1 MIADESNDDPKEEE
15 AKEES
20 KKDDRE
26 LISEFVEEFV
36 SYEGLLKS
44 YQDPENGN
52 TYLELSDEDISK
64 EFIYFAHIINGTVE
78 AGLFKGSHID
88 QAVIKFEKQFNS
100 LNLIRV
106 NTGFYF
112 NPNSELS
119 RQSQSNISDSVI
131 ENFEITHKNDDETT
145 YLIDITKLLKSDN
158 LTKLKSEPRDYD
170 SDSFGVGSLS
180 RSKTAIS
187 KIYNYPKN
195 TDFEV
200 DYVFSNP
207 ASYESLRNT
216 SVKLRYTFLE
226 MPQDNGFEI
235 RFEDPR
241 IGYFTDR
248 VTDLSSTEITP
259 YRDLVQKWNLQKQD
273 PDAAKSKP
281 IKPIK
286 FWLENTTPNELRPLI
301 IKAVLAWNLAFEK
314 AGFIDAIEVDVQPDD
329 ADWDA
334 GDIRYNVLRWTSS
347 PNPPFGGY
355 GPSFSNPRTG
365 EILSA
370 DIMLEWI
377 FLTNRMRYEDI
388 FLSSEVS
395 SERCNFS
402 SMRNEQRIFGN
413 LVASSMDFSIED
425 TEKLF
430 DEELTMLILHE
441 VGHTLGLNHNMGATT
456 LHNNDDVH
464 NAEITYKE
472 GLSASVMDYHA
483 INIAPPGV
491 EQGQFSDVKPGLY
504 DQWAIEFAYTPNLSD
519 EEIQKILNRSQEKGH
534 FFGNDADDMR
544 SPGRGIDPRVNL
556 SLIHI

>member
-1 MIADESNDDPKEEE
+1 M
-15 AKEES
+15 
-20 KKDDRE
+20 
-26 LISEFVEEFV
+26 
-36 SYEGLLKS
+36 
-44 YQDPENGN
+44 
-52 TYLELSDEDISK
+52 
-64 EFIYFAHIINGTVE
+64 
-78 AGLFKGSHID
+78 
-88 QAVIKFEKQFNS
+88 
-100 LNLIRV
+100 
-106 NTGFYF
+106 
-112 NPNSELS
+112 
-119 RQSQSNISDSVI
+119 
-131 ENFEITHKNDDETT
+131 
-145 YLIDITKLLKSDN
+145 
-158 LTKLKSEPRDYD
+158 
-170 SDSFGVGSLS
+170 
-180 RSKTAIS
+180 
-187 KIYNYPKN
+187 
-195 TDFEV
+195 
-200 DYVFSNP
+200 
-207 ASYESLRNT
+207 
-216 SVKLRYTFLE
+216 
-226 MPQDNGFEI
+226 
-235 RFEDPR
+235 
-241 IGYFTDR
+241 
-248 VTDLSSTEITP
+248 
-259 YRDLVQKWNLQKQD
+259 
-273 PDAAKSKP
+273 
-281 IKPIK
+281 
-286 FWLENTTPNELRPLI
+286 
-301 IKAVLAWNLAFEK
+301 LAWNLAFEK

-413 LVASSMDFSIED
+413 LVASSMNFSIENTD
-425 TEKLF
+425 KLF
-430 DEELTMLILHE
+430 EEELTMLILHE

-504 DQWAIEFAYTPNLSD
+504 DQWAIEFAYTPNLSE
-519 EEIQKILNRSQEKGH
+519 EEIQTILNRSQEKGH

-544 SPGRGIDPRVNL
+544 SPGRGIDPRVNIGDMSDDPVEYAIGRYKL
-556 SLIHI
+556 VQEIMPGIVEKIKSKSDTWESVYQSYFILMRQIMTSMDVVSRQIGGVYVTRHPANTKSDKKPYEACLLYTSPSPRDA